1 MYDREHA
8 IRTALAPWSQ
18 FVFFAVMLA
27 VLFGS
32 RMIGGHQLH
41 LVALALFAFVA
52 FIAKVALSTRYEP
65 RRVRVEGDM
74 LHVGDLTLARSSLER
89 GCFVPTY
96 EGSSAK
102 VALKTKRG
110 AEIDIRVTDEGEAR
124 ELLSVLGLDVGQHA
138 ARFAIARMPRSFDPA
153 TSAIAVG
160 LGACVAVAGA
170 LLALGWATPVVIGV
184 VALMLKTLFPMGRRG
199 NVDVG
204 RDGVLL
210 SNGFGHRFYPWA
222 DVNELRAIDGGVEL
236 ALRDGR
242 MLPLRVLGRKRDSEG
257 QAEHVAMF
265 TRMTA
270 ARAARTDGDSDA
282 DVDLAPRLERR
293 DQGLRAWLASLARGA
308 VEADYRSAVL
318 RTEDLLTTL
327 EHHASRVAR
336 VAAAIVLSKRGDAE
350 RERVRV
356 VAGACAD
363 PKLRIALDAVLSG
376 ADEVQLEEA
385 VEAIELEDGT
395 SSIARRGSI
404 S

>member
-8 IRTALAPWSQ
+8 IRTALAPWFR

-27 VLFGS
+27 VLCGA
-32 RMIGGHQLH
+32 RMFGGHQWH
-41 LVALALFAFVA
+41 LVALALLAFVA
-52 FIAKVALSTRYEP
+52 FVLNVALATRYVP

-74 LHVGDLTLARSSLER
+74 LHVGDLRLPRSSLDR
-89 GCFVPTY
+89 GCFVPAHD
-96 EGSSAK
+96 GSSAK
-102 VALKTKRG
+102 VALRTKHG
-110 AEIDIRVTDEGEAR
+110 AEIDIRVTDEAEAR

-138 ARFAIARMPRSFDPA
+138 ARFAIARMPRTFGPA
-153 TSAIAVG
+153 TSAVAAG
-160 LGACVAVAGA
+160 LAACVMVAGA
-170 LLALGWATPVVIGV
+170 LLALGWAAPVVIGV

-210 SNGFGHRFYPWA
+210 SNGFGQRFHPWA
-222 DVNELRAIDGGVEL
+222 EVDALRAIDGGVEL

-242 MLPLRVLGRKRDSEG
+242 TLPLRVLGRKSDSEG

-265 TRMTA
+265 ARMTA
-270 ARAARTDGDSDA
+270 ARAARTDAG
-282 DVDLAPRLERR
+282 VDLAPRLERR

-308 VEADYRSAVL
+308 TEADYRSAVL

-336 VAAAIVLSKRGDAE
+336 VAAAIVLSKRGEAE
-350 RERVRV
+350 KERVRV

-363 PKLRIALDAVLSG
+363 PKLRIALDAVVSG
-376 ADEVQLEEA
+376 ADEGSLEEA

-395 SSIARRGSI
+395 LPITRRGSI
-404 S
+404 P